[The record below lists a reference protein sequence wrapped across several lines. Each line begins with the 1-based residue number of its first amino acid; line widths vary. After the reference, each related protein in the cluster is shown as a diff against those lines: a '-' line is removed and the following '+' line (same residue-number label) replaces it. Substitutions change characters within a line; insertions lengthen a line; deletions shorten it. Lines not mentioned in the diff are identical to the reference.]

1 MCICL
6 CLYKYILLKIKTHLP
21 IIKLIQ
27 YYVKLI
33 LFVKANICFYNAKCI
48 KNLPVISLVRVKDV
62 KETKFIVTSAEYE
75 TKKLF
80 SFHLKRKWIKRN
92 KKRTWWKIVLYWTGL
107 YKKYTK
113 HDCVKNVLFNDETKF
128 LLFCVMANNSS
139 SSNDFAWNITLRIT
153 ID

>member
-1 MCICL
+1 MF
-6 CLYKYILLKIKTHLP
+6 YTYIPLLMS
-21 IIKLIQ
+21 KLFL

-33 LFVKANICFYNAKCI
+33 LFVKANICFYNTKCI

-113 HDCVKNVLFNDETKF
+113 HDCVKKYCLMMKQSFFYSVSWQIIPVAATT
-128 LLFCVMANNSS
+128 LLG
-139 SSNDFAWNITLRIT
+139 T
-153 ID
+153 

>member
-1 MCICL
+1 ML
-6 CLYKYILLKIKTHLP
+6 IL
-21 IIKLIQ
+21 KLIQ

-33 LFVKANICFYNAKCI
+33 LFVKANICFYNTKCI

-92 KKRTWWKIVLYWTGL
+92 KKKERDEKSFYIELDSTKNIQNMIVL
-107 YKKYTK
+107 KKSI
-113 HDCVKNVLFNDETKF
+113 V
-128 LLFCVMANNSS
+128 
-139 SSNDFAWNITLRIT
+139 
-153 ID
+153 